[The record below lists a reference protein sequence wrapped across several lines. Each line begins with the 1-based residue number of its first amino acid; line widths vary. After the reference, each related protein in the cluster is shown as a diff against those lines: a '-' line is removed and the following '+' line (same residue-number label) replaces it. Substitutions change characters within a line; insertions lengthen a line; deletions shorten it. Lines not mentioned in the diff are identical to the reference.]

1 MSELTG
7 GDSSEGSLRK
17 FLRVGTKMPP
27 LRRRAYLIIKV
38 LKKDFRY
45 YLLRYGLP
53 IYDMPVG
60 IFEAF
65 LNLYQ

>member
-7 GDSSEGSLRK
+7 GDSSEGGLRK

-27 LRRRAYLIIKV
+27 LRRRDYIIIKV

-53 IYDMPVG
+53 IYGMHVDT
-60 IFEAF
+60 FAAF